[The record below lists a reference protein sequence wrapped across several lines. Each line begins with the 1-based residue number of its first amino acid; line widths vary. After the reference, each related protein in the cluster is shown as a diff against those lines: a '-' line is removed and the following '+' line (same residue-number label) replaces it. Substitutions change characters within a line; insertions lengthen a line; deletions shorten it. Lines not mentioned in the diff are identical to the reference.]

1 MHTYLRMESSES
13 RTIAALC
20 VLLEFSLEIS
30 YAQGNLSVEP
40 ENWFCSLAGN
50 TRLLVVTLA
59 CILPFVVDRLCSK
72 SYTCLLYSLR
82 AGPRQS
88 LLLQQNCFGRSR
100 EHRLF

>member
-40 ENWFCSLAGN
+40 ENWFF
-50 TRLLVVTLA
+50 LVVTLA